1 MAIMGPS
8 GKFIFIVSSFLIIIF
23 NNFINLLLLGAGK
36 STLLKCLFGTANVKY
51 DGKLYVQN
59 KQVKAV
65 FITQNEQDHLLMN
78 LTVEE
83 AIYYSS
89 NLKMNKS
96 ADNDKIE
103 QLIEQLE
110 LTNCRSTLVKS
121 CSGGQ
126 KKRIAIAQELVGSI
140 KPRLLFLGMF
150 FSKAVL
156 KKFN

>member
-1 MAIMGPS
+1 
-8 GKFIFIVSSFLIIIF
+8 
-23 NNFINLLLLGAGK
+23 
-36 STLLKCLFGTANVKY
+36 
-51 DGKLYVQN
+51 
-59 KQVKAV
+59 
-65 FITQNEQDHLLMN
+65 MN

-96 ADNDKIE
+96 AENDKIE

-140 KPRLLFLGMF
+140 KPRLLFLGKF
-150 FSKAVL
+150 YQTTQILDEFTKLIAVSLFRYRWANLRSGLECKFCGSKSITETV
-156 KKFN
+156 

>member
-1 MAIMGPS
+1 VIYFGQMFAIMGPS
-8 GKFIFIVSSFLIIIF
+8 
-23 NNFINLLLLGAGK
+23 GAGK
-36 STLLKCLFGTANVKY
+36 STLLKCLFGTANVKH
-51 DGKLYVQN
+51 DGKMYVQN

-65 FITQNEQDHLLMN
+65 FITQNELDHLLLN

-96 ADNDKIE
+96 ADTGKIE

-110 LTNCRSTLVKS
+110 LTNCRQTLVKA

-126 KKRIAIAQELVGSI
+126 KKRIAIAQELVGSM
-140 KPRLLFLGMF
+140 KPRLLFLDEPTSGKCAF
-150 FSKAVL
+150 TNE
-156 KKFN
+156 KKIFELNKHLINQLI

>member
-1 MAIMGPS
+1 MFFPIGPS
-8 GKFIFIVSSFLIIIF
+8 
-23 NNFINLLLLGAGK
+23 GAGK

-51 DGKLYVQN
+51 DGKLFVQN
-59 KQVKAV
+59 KQIKAV
-65 FITQNEQDHLLMN
+65 FITQNELDHLLMN

-96 ADNDKIE
+96 AENDKIE

-126 KKRIAIAQELVGSI
+126 KK
-140 KPRLLFLGMF
+140 
-150 FSKAVL
+150 
-156 KKFN
+156 

>member
-1 MAIMGPS
+1 MDYSHIRLT
-8 GKFIFIVSSFLIIIF
+8 SFF
-23 NNFINLLLLGAGK
+23 
-36 STLLKCLFGTANVKY
+36 
-51 DGKLYVQN
+51 YVL
-59 KQVKAV
+59 QVKAV

-96 ADNDKIE
+96 AENEKIE

-140 KPRLLFLGMF
+140 KPRLLFLGM
-150 FSKAVL
+150 SL
-156 KKFN
+156 KVNSTDSSDYHFYRSNNLIYLLIIR